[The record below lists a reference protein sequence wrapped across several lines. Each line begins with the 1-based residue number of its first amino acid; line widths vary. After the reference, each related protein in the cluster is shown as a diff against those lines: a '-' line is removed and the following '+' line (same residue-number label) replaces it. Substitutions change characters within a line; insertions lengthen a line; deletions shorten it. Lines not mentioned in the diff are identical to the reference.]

1 MSCSSARA
9 SGFQKTTITRRLPGS
24 SWRTWGDCGWS
35 AMTYRL
41 LRGRCVCSGLT
52 DGALIACG
60 LSRGTP
66 RRWLRVRPVCVL
78 RRVRLVCVLRRGR
91 LGGGVCVWR
100 GVGLVCVLGRVPP
113 VCVLGRVPPVC
124 VLSARLPYRPVV
136 ALCR

>member
-78 RRVRLVCVLRRGR
+78 RRGRLGCGLRGGR
-91 LGGGVCVWR
+91 LGGVLGGGFLVCVWGGVVGVCVWGGGPR
-100 GVGLVCVLGRVPP
+100 
-113 VCVLGRVPPVC
+113 VC